1 MFLSQ
6 VYKQKYIINI
16 DESGFENSL
25 KENYSWLP
33 RGKTATIINDVFKGR
48 ANLILGVSQFGDY
61 LGLIINKNASE
72 TKYSI
77 FLKILAR
84 ALRS

>member
-16 DESGFENSL
+16 DESDFGNSL

-33 RGKTATIINDVFKGR
+33 LGRTAIIINDVFKGR
-48 ANLILGVSQFGDY
+48 ANLILGVSQFDDY
-61 LGLIINKNASE
+61 LGLITNKNVRATE
-72 TKYSI
+72 YSL
-77 FLKILAR
+77 FF
-84 ALRS
+84 

>member
-1 MFLSQ
+1 MDQ
-6 VYKQKYIINI
+6 IYKQKYIIKI
-16 DESGFENSL
+16 DESGFGNSV

-33 RGKTATIINDVFKGR
+33 RVQTATIINDVFKGR
-48 ANLILGVSQFGDY
+48 ANLILGVSQLGDY
-61 LGLIINKNASE
+61 LGIISNKNVSA
-72 TKYSI
+72 TDYSL